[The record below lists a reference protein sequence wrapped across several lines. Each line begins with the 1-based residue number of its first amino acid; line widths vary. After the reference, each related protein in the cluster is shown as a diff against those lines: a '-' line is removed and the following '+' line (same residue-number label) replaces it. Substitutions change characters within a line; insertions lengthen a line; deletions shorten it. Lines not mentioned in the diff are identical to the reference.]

1 LFLSGYYIFHLQEI
15 VHIMR
20 SHRKMLE
27 IHAFTVDL
35 ACASRISP
43 KATHE
48 LMSKEVGGRANLGY
62 TELDKKKIIFKQ
74 DGKRI

>member
-1 LFLSGYYIFHLQEI
+1 
-15 VHIMR
+15 
-20 SHRKMLE
+20 MLE

-62 TELDKKKIIFKQ
+62 TELDKKKKLSSNKMAKEFDIW
-74 DGKRI
+74 